1 MLGDI
6 CDQPTPDDS
15 EDEDENLDEFLPF
28 NVGFID
34 KNTLA
39 GTNSCKNFFSFLKPY
54 ILTKNTQRFGSW
66 M

>member
-15 EDEDENLDEFLPF
+15 EEDEDENFDEFLPF

-34 KNTLA
+34 KNSLGGA
-39 GTNSCKNFFSFLKPY
+39 HSCKSGFTLRVKYWKLTFKYFFSL
-54 ILTKNTQRFGSW
+54 W
-66 M
+66 